1 MASTYASLPLPTLN
15 GPGAAVDVSTIASN
29 KTVVVSGS
37 LNGASIVIEG
47 SVDGGTTWAPL
58 TSFQGTETK
67 YVNAAV
73 LEMRANVS
81 GRTLVVPFS
90 ASVAVGGI
98 TIAAATAINLPMPAM
113 NGPGAAVLASSLAAV
128 KTAIVGGD
136 FVGTSITVEASQDG
150 GVTFA
155 PVAQFANR
163 TGSATM
169 PGLEAQYLRASV
181 QGRTSVVPFT
191 ATLDVGAAG
200 DGGGGGGG
208 GGAAQAFTYTA
219 TGIETDVFTVTLP
232 AAMPSDDYVVVATM
246 GQAAAFLAVAVP
258 DGVGDRTVNDFICWT
273 SLALTAGDTIDFY
286 VTERT

>member
-15 GPGAAVDVSTIASN
+15 GPGAAVDVSLIASN

-58 TSFQGTETK
+58 ASFQGTETK

-73 LEMRANVS
+73 LRMRTNVS
-81 GRTLVVPFS
+81 GRTSVLPFS

-98 TIAAATAINLPMPAM
+98 TITAATAINLPMPAM
-113 NGPGAAVLASSLAAV
+113 NGPGAAVLASALAAV

-136 FVGTSITVEASQDG
+136 FVGCSITVEASQDG

-155 PVAQFANR
+155 PIATFANR

-169 PGLEAQYLRASV
+169 PWLEAQYLRVNV
-181 QGRTSVVPFT
+181 QGRDSVVPFT

-200 DGGGGGGG
+200 DGGGGGL
-208 GGAAQAFTYTA
+208 ATRAFKYTA
-219 TGIETDVFTVTLP
+219 TGAEASPFMVTLP
-232 AAMPSDDYVVVATM
+232 GVAMPSGDYNIGYALGSVAL
-246 GQAAAFLAVAVP
+246 AAELVFP
-258 DGVGDRTVNDFICWT
+258 DGVGERTATTFLANPT
-273 SLALTAGDTIDFY
+273 HALTAGDTIDFTL
-286 VTERT
+286 TERD